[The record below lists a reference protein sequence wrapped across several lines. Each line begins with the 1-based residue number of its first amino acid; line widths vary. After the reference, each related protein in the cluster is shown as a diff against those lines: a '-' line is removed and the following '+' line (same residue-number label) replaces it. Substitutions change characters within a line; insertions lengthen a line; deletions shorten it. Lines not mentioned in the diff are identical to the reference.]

1 MSLSST
7 SFCKHDI
14 LWRSFF
20 FFSLPLDVSSTLF
33 EKRRKSSLL
42 FCACFHLN
50 SIVFLMHVT
59 HIPSFNPL
67 FPSSSGSSLILH
79 FHYWVKGWE
88 QPFDHHPRHDEW
100 VGWIFTKNFVLLCS
114 LLCIFF
120 LLHQLLVSR
129 WEKKLYP
136 QSEQQEEGWEKSKKI
151 KADINEVTRA
161 EKMMM
166 KRHTIEWEARQEPF
180 RHSSQ
185 KESEEKERKGREG
198 WKRREG
204 WNEKRTR
211 DWTDVRNE
219 ESKKATKKK
228 KERSLSISWKEL
240 WVLFFLLLCSPSRSS
255 LHFSSLPDSFSR
267 IYPLLSFDTSV

>member
-1 MSLSST
+1 MFSLLPTGWFVYAVHSLEKKNKKVCKRTATIMSLSST

-20 FFSLPLDVSSTLF
+20 LFSSLSMSHPLCL

-50 SIVFLMHVT
+50 SLPHACYTHSFLQ
-59 HIPSFNPL
+59 PSFPVI
-67 FPSSSGSSLILH
+67 FRIISHPSLSLLSQGMRATLWSPSTSWWMSCMD
-79 FHYWVKGWE
+79 FYEERV
-88 QPFDHHPRHDEW
+88 
-100 VGWIFTKNFVLLCS
+100 

-129 WEKKLYP
+129 WEKKSYP

-166 KRHTIEWEARQEPF
+166 KRHTIE
-180 RHSSQ
+180 
-185 KESEEKERKGREG
+185 
-198 WKRREG
+198 
-204 WNEKRTR
+204 
-211 DWTDVRNE
+211 
-219 ESKKATKKK
+219 
-228 KERSLSISWKEL
+228 
-240 WVLFFLLLCSPSRSS
+240 
-255 LHFSSLPDSFSR
+255 
-267 IYPLLSFDTSV
+267 